1 MRRLLVQM
9 LLEELF
15 FSGHFLLLKAHVDLS
30 LELGNHKELDR
41 SGLNDFLKFIFKL
54 LFSEL
59 LLLFVEG
66 AVRGRVGLGLE
77 VGLGLLRTELAVGEL
92 LGNSLGMC
100 LLS

>member
-66 AVRGRVGLGLE
+66 AVRGRV
-77 VGLGLLRTELAVGEL
+77 
-92 LGNSLGMC
+92 
-100 LLS
+100 